1 MPSKEAGSSRFCR
14 FYKVRILALNQSSVN
29 VVVERPLQN
38 KLEFGTTMFM
48 VKTCDRFASDE
59 RWEASGRRILEK
71 LCVQPFANTPEGKTQ
86 VAMAWLRRG
95 PLAEARLRLKRMWLP
110 LGMPINECAIPMEL
124 FKSKKRSRRTR

>member
-1 MPSKEAGSSRFCR
+1 
-14 FYKVRILALNQSSVN
+14 
-29 VVVERPLQN
+29 
-38 KLEFGTTMFM
+38 MFM

-124 FKSKKRSRRTR
+124 FKSKKGPDVRVREKGKQSSVFKTSSST